1 MRRGCISLGETKCD
15 ECHRNIPHSER
26 YLAIDEED
34 GVEVE
39 EGGTTAHYCI
49 ECALQKGYAYYKEEK
64 DERILTIF
72 PKPEY

>member
-1 MRRGCISLGETKCD
+1 MRQGCISLGETKCD
-15 ECHRNIPHSER
+15 KCHCTIPHSER

-39 EGGTTAHYCI
+39 KGKIAHYCV

-64 DERILTIF
+64 NGRILTF
-72 PKPEY
+72 FPEY

>member
-1 MRRGCISLGETKCD
+1 MRQGCISLGETKCD
-15 ECHRNIPHSER
+15 KCDRTIPHSER

-39 EGGTTAHYCI
+39 KGKITHYCV

-64 DERILTIF
+64 DGRVLTF
-72 PKPEY
+72 FPEY